1 MSEAEQTEDA
11 GQDTRGIGI
20 FPEAV
25 KRTVTY
31 LVGSSGKDEEGTAMA
46 SY

>member
-1 MSEAEQTEDA
+1 MMQGR
-11 GQDTRGIGI
+11 GQDTWGTGI

-31 LVGSSGKDEEGTAMA
+31 LVGSSGKKGEGTAIA